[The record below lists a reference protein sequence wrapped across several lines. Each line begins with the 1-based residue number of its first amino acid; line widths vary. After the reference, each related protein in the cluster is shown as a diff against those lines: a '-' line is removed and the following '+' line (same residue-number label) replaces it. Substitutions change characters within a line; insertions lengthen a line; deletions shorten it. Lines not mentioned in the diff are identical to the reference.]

1 MVRIMFFKTPKGI
14 ATGMLT
20 LSILALL
27 TSGCLESRAD
37 RRQSRAD
44 EELAQRVLLSR
55 NCGSCHTL
63 KARDLNL
70 TGKVGP
76 DLTRQGRRGRSPD
89 WLRQQITNP
98 TAIPD
103 HEVVPGFE
111 GKQSFMTTA
120 DLVSGRELNVLVE
133 FLRSLN

>member
-1 MVRIMFFKTPKGI
+1 MLFTTPRGTAIGI
-14 ATGMLT
+14 VAF
-20 LSILALL
+20 SILTLL

-44 EELAQRVLLSR
+44 QELAKQVLLGR

-63 KARDLNL
+63 QVRDLNL

-76 DLTRQGRRGRSPD
+76 DLTRQGQRGRSPE

-98 TAIPD
+98 ASIPD
-103 HEVVPGFE
+103 HEVTPGFE
-111 GKQSFMTTA
+111 GKQRFMPMA
-120 DLVSGRELNVLVE
+120 VRVSDRELNALVE

>member
-1 MVRIMFFKTPKGI
+1 MILIMFFKAPKG
-14 ATGMLT
+14 LT
-20 LSILALL
+20 IGILTFSILALL
-27 TSGCLESRAD
+27 TSGCLESRAEG
-37 RRQSRAD
+37 RQSKAD
-44 EELAQRVLLSR
+44 EKLAQRVLLSR

-63 KARDLNL
+63 QARELNL

-111 GKQSFMTTA
+111 GKQRFMTTA

>member
-1 MVRIMFFKTPKGI
+1 MSRKGVAIGMV
-14 ATGMLT
+14 ACA
-20 LSILALL
+20 ILALL

-44 EELAQRVLLSR
+44 QTLAKRVLLAR

-63 KARDLNL
+63 QVQDLNL
-70 TGKVGP
+70 TGQVGP
-76 DLTRQGRRGRSPD
+76 DLTRQGQRGRTPE

-98 TAIPD
+98 ASIPD
-103 HEVVPGFE
+103 HEVTPGFE
-111 GKQSFMTTA
+111 GKQRLMPMVNR
-120 DLVSGRELNVLVE
+120 VSPRELNVLVE

>member
-1 MVRIMFFKTPKGI
+1 MFFKAPKGF
-14 ATGMLT
+14 ATGFLT
-20 LSILALL
+20 FSILALL
-27 TSGCLESRAD
+27 TSGCLESRAE
-37 RRQSRAD
+37 RRQSRA
-44 EELAQRVLLSR
+44 EERLAQRVILSR

-63 KARDLNL
+63 QARELNL

-76 DLTRQGRRGRSPD
+76 DLTRQGQRGRSPA

-103 HEVVPGFE
+103 HEVVLGFE
-111 GKQSFMTTA
+111 GKQKFMASA
-120 DLVSGRELNVLVE
+120 DLVSGHELNVLVK

>member
-1 MVRIMFFKTPKGI
+1 MLFTARKGVG
-14 ATGMLT
+14 TGIVT
-20 LSILALL
+20 FSILALL

-44 EELAQRVLLSR
+44 EELAKRVILSR

-63 KARDLNL
+63 QARDLSL

-89 WLRQQITNP
+89 WLRQQITRP
-98 TAIPD
+98 TSIPD

-111 GKQSFMTTA
+111 GKQKFMPVV
-120 DLVSGRELNVLVE
+120 DLASDRELNALIE

>member
-1 MVRIMFFKTPKGI
+1 MLFRVHKDIAAGMVVVT
-14 ATGMLT
+14 
-20 LSILALL
+20 ILALL

-44 EELAQRVLLSR
+44 EELAKRVILSR
-55 NCGSCHTL
+55 DCGSCHTL
-63 KARDLNL
+63 QARNLNL

-76 DLTRQGRRGRSPD
+76 DLTRQGQRGRSPD

-98 TAIPD
+98 SSIPD

-111 GKQSFMTTA
+111 GKQKFMPVV
-120 DLVSGRELNVLVE
+120 DRVSDRELNVLVE
-133 FLRSLN
+133 FLRTLN

>member
-1 MVRIMFFKTPKGI
+1 MNLIMFFKAPKGF
-14 ATGMLT
+14 ATGFLT
-20 LSILALL
+20 FSILALL
-27 TSGCLESRAD
+27 TSGCLESRAE
-37 RRQSRAD
+37 RRQSRA
-44 EELAQRVLLSR
+44 EERLAQRVILSR

-63 KARDLNL
+63 QARELNL

-76 DLTRQGRRGRSPD
+76 DLTRQGQRGRSPA

-103 HEVVPGFE
+103 HEVVSGFE
-111 GKQSFMTTA
+111 GKQKFMASA
-120 DLVSGRELNVLVE
+120 DLVSGHELNVLVK